1 LVGAQVR
8 WDKEITEPV
17 KDTFFC
23 GEEKQNLRLGTGSFV
38 NNVFFFPACK
48 MSVHLTFRQ
57 RYVISRVSGGLTAGE
72 RTEKKIRYDNNLY
85 KVQ

>member
-1 LVGAQVR
+1 LVRAQVR
-8 WDKEITEPV
+8 WDKQITEPV

-23 GEEKQNLRLGTGSFV
+23 EEEKQNLQLETGSFI

-57 RYVISRVSGGLTAGE
+57 RYVISRVSGGLTVGE
-72 RTEKKIRYDNNLY
+72 RTEKKIRCHNNLY